1 MRNESKFL
9 FRLFVAKSNS
19 KNVITEKK
27 TEWKKYHSMKKFQ
40 TKMLSIYTF
49 VSQDLE
55 IFLGSK

>member
-27 TEWKKYHSMKKFQ
+27 TEWKKYHFNEKVPDKNAISLHFC
-40 TKMLSIYTF
+40 
-49 VSQDLE
+49 
-55 IFLGSK
+55 